1 MSREEEDTGGR
12 KAQEEDGC
20 EGQLIFALLH
30 IKCLNAIMTGL
41 FMNINKQW
49 NRNQHVVSALLNAL
63 IQL

>member
-30 IKCLNAIMTGL
+30 I
-41 FMNINKQW
+41 
-49 NRNQHVVSALLNAL
+49 
-63 IQL
+63 